1 MLSPSSTALEVV
13 LQLASEPAVVAY
25 FAFIGLSL
33 RHILRASRSWP
44 PLALAGAI
52 VVVTWF
58 YIGRYTVEYERSG
71 KTNLFNDAYAD
82 VSTPSAWLLSSQ
94 LLTWVVVATI
104 WTRDASFSYM
114 LFGMLGAMSAAFVP
128 WVALLDGRPNASTPP
143 RTARPSAAS
152 QAVPISYA
160 LCALVSLVSVSALPR
175 TLSESGESTLGFG
188 LWLKLLHL
196 ALLAP
201 RAVPLLLRHETSVDA
216 FALYALLALALG
228 GWHLSQL
235 PSGGIFP
242 LPVTDCQ
249 VSISCDL
256 LCCAALTCYAIW
268 RRTKSQCA
276 LALAV
281 PLCAFASP
289 GFVLAAWQACEH
301 WPRVHTRLVRAM
313 QAKVAARL
321 SGGAGEA
328 REKTARWMNLG
339 LWDGG
344 EEPEE
349 DEAAAGKGGG
359 KGGGSPLGGY
369 ESACERLAALLG
381 DAASID
387 GTDGV
392 LVCGCGSG
400 AELALYAS
408 RFSPFHMTGIDA
420 HEPNATA
427 FVRRHNLRL
436 LHMDVEAFGDEL
448 APQLDESVARP
459 PLWTPRLPI
468 GLYTKILA
476 LDNAYHYADK
486 ERWLADSAALLRA
499 GGAVAFTDVCLR
511 RPAAETPLWVRA
523 LLAAANIP
531 LRNHWGADEYQT
543 RLGELGYTAVS
554 CESIG
559 DAVLPKWISS
569 SLIKWVDYVLV
580 VGTLPRPSTPTARP
594 TVAVVGA
601 GLSGLTAAHLL
612 SPTRVFFFAHRTH
625 FSHMSHPTF
634 PISHRLFLF
643 FKAQRDRL
651 RVTRQ
656 AGAHWDADGL
666 GGRHSGHPPPAGGPR
681 VLQAGRLAR
690 NGRVPLLC
698 GGARRLLLVR
708 RERACGR
715 RVSLLPPLAA
725 REPVG
730 GCERRSD
737 RRGRAL
743 RLARREGRH
752 RSQRDARGARD
763 VGGVSRPAGIRRAAL
778 RWAGGEEGG
787 SGGGGSGGGR
797 SGGGGH
803 GGGGHG
809 GAKLRRARIG
819 RTLGS
824 PRPARMAAHVHLRA
838 DPRVPR
844 ANHTQ
849 VHARAQPRGGVD
861 ARAIDRYCAH

>member
-128 WVALLDGRPNASTPP
+128 WVALLDGRPNATTPP

-256 LCCAALTCYAIW
+256 LCCAALSCYAIW

-301 WPRVHTRLVRAM
+301 WPRVHTRVVRAM
-313 QAKVAARL
+313 QATVAARL

-328 REKTARWMNLG
+328 HGKTTARWMNLG

-369 ESACERLAALLG
+369 ETACERLAALLG

-499 GGAVAFTDVCLR
+499 GGTVAFTDVCLR

-612 SPTRVFFFAHRTH
+612 SPTHNVTVFESLDKPGLTGTPTVLEGVTVDIPLRLVGRGYYKQVASLATGACLSFVEARADCCWYGASAPAGAASVCYHRSRLANLWEVASVGRIAEAARFAWRVARGGTAANATLEAHETWGEYLVRQGYGEQP
-625 FSHMSHPTF
+625 FDGLEGKRAGAGEAGAGGAGAGGRERGSEPPPRADRSHSGLSAASSDGCSRALTSRSSRAPRQSSSSSRARSTSGRRRCS
-634 PISHRLFLF
+634 SHRSILCAL
-643 FKAQRDRL
+643 A
-651 RVTRQ
+651 
-656 AGAHWDADGL
+656 
-666 GGRHSGHPPPAGGPR
+666 PPSTPSN
-681 VLQAGRLAR
+681 LAW
-690 NGRVPLLC
+690 PM
-698 GGARRLLLVR
+698 ARRW
-708 RERACGR
+708 
-715 RVSLLPPLAA
+715 S
-725 REPVG
+725 
-730 GCERRSD
+730 S
-737 RRGRAL
+737 
-743 RLARREGRH
+743 
-752 RSQRDARGARD
+752 
-763 VGGVSRPAGIRRAAL
+763 
-778 RWAGGEEGG
+778 
-787 SGGGGSGGGR
+787 
-797 SGGGGH
+797 
-803 GGGGHG
+803 
-809 GAKLRRARIG
+809 
-819 RTLGS
+819 
-824 PRPARMAAHVHLRA
+824 
-838 DPRVPR
+838 
-844 ANHTQ
+844 AN
-849 VHARAQPRGGVD
+849 R
-861 ARAIDRYCAH
+861 